1 VALAFI
7 NRDQNTVTA
16 TPTTTAATAGITHT
30 AGNLLVAFAF
40 FANNTGAS
48 SVTLSDT
55 AGNSYTGVGSPYIG
69 LANSVSQLFY
79 AKNCLGNA
87 SNVVTSTLNAGNSAY
102 MALSVRQFS
111 GAETGTVLEA
121 SPASASGT
129 GTAIDSGSV
138 TVTAASA
145 IIMAGI
151 FAVTNAGFAPGSGYT
166 LDAFAAD
173 PAAGEFFADEYKI
186 VTASEAATATITAAQ
201 WEIVAAAFKI
211 ASSPPPPPPPSPPS
225 GGIFQCTTIG

>member
-30 AGNLLVAFAF
+30 AGNLLVAYAF

-69 LANSVSQLFY
+69 IANNVMQLFY

-87 SNVVTSTLNAGNSAY
+87 SNVVTSTVDAGNSAY
-102 MALSVRQFS
+102 MAISVRQFS

-121 SPASASGT
+121 SPASATGT

-138 TVTAASA
+138 TVTASSA

-151 FAVTNAGFAPGSGYT
+151 FAATNAGFAAGSGYS
-166 LDAFAAD
+166 LDAFAPPPTD
-173 PAAGEFFADEYKI
+173 DGQYFADEYKI
-186 VTASEAATATITAAQ
+186 VTASESATATITLAQ

-211 ASSPPPPPPPSPPS
+211 ATSPPPPPA
-225 GGIFQCTTIG
+225 GGGTIFQSSIIG